1 MESLYWARNAENHF
15 TWSSEDYLQM
25 QNTAWLGLNL
35 ILLMSQQA
43 SFNLLVFRHSTSRTI
58 SLQDDGHYF
67 TIEILSISL
76 IYFKPQTSNI
86 LRKGDLSHNLLLPE
100 PFLGQFFSPST
111 AESLEP
117 LAKEVG
123 RIIYQNDSIT
133 VNWGLVVAALVSG
146 LLCKLPDGWGWV
158 AWSLL
163 IKTITTVTRSIYF
176 PSLSLHHSHSTWITG
191 PEVFWLCII
200 QVSYHQFQHFKF

>member
-1 MESLYWARNAENHF
+1 
-15 TWSSEDYLQM
+15 M

-76 IYFKPQTSNI
+76 IYLKPQTSNI

-146 LLCKLPDGWGWV
+146 LLCKLPDG
-158 AWSLL
+158 
-163 IKTITTVTRSIYF
+163 
-176 PSLSLHHSHSTWITG
+176 
-191 PEVFWLCII
+191 
-200 QVSYHQFQHFKF
+200 